1 VKSLRSPAWRSGRG
15 GGVQGTR
22 YGLVRYWWVA
32 VKLAMSLLLSSLVIV
47 LLRPGLHE
55 AAYYGRQLADGL
67 PGTFNSSWL
76 LYPPVVS
83 TSALL
88 FAMVLA
94 VFKPRGRVWSMT

>member
-1 VKSLRSPAWRSGRG
+1 MKSPKSPAWRSGRG
-15 GGVQGTR
+15 GGAQGSR

-55 AAYYGRQLADGL
+55 ATYYGRQLADGL

-94 VFKPRGRVWSMT
+94 VFKPWGRVRSMT

>member
-1 VKSLRSPAWRSGRG
+1 
-15 GGVQGTR
+15 
-22 YGLVRYWWVA
+22 
-32 VKLAMSLLLSSLVIV
+32 MSLFLSSLVIV

-55 AAYYGRQLADGL
+55 AAYGCQLADGL

-94 VFKPRGRVWSMT
+94 VFKPWSRVRSMT